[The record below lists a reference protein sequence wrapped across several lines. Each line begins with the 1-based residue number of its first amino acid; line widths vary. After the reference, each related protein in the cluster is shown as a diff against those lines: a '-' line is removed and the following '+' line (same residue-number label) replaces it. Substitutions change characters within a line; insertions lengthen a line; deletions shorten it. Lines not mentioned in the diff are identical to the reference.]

1 MAEKHLHKHV
11 FCFDPANRGGGAL
24 LLKTYFINNGDEND
38 NSVFM
43 NQELTLNS
51 YCNSATFN
59 LYGTLLTPETLR
71 KLANELES
79 EMIEAKAKVKAKAS
93 A

>member
-11 FCFDPANRGGGAL
+11 FCFDPANRGGEAL
-24 LLKTYFINNGDEND
+24 LLKTDFIDNGDEND

-43 NQELTLNS
+43 NQELTLHS

-59 LYGTLLTPETLR
+59 LCGTPLTPETLR

-79 EMIEAKAKVKAKAS
+79 AQIQAKAS
-93 A
+93 RTKV